1 MNLEKN
7 LAEMAQ
13 GILVSQR
20 HARLAQLERW
30 EKANKIVMRYQG
42 GSSMYNGLRCQA
54 WLVAQSDPRIP
65 RGIMLAECGE
75 SKDFPT
81 AAFVA
86 QVALGIQALSNF
98 EGVKEPDP
106 VKLTQE
112 QIEQR
117 KHVIDWKKWAPA

>member
-13 GILVSQR
+13 GVLVSQR
-20 HARLAQLERW
+20 HARREQLERW
-30 EKANKIVMRYQG
+30 ENARKIYIWMERSPYRYQVWLKGPYRAG
-42 GSSMYNGLRCQA
+42 GTL
-54 WLVAQSDPRIP
+54 
-65 RGIMLAECGE
+65 LAECGE